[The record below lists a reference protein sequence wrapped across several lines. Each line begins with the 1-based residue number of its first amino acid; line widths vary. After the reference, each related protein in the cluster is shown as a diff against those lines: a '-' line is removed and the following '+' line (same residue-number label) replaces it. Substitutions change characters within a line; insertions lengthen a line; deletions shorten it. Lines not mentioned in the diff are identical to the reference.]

1 MTSCANLLAS
11 PSLLQEMKRQDPD
24 FPDVSSGVFVYEV
37 IQGTAAERS
46 VQVFL
51 EFRALSGC
59 VQWWMHGVLDLLGPF
74 PWLLPTH
81 HVCWTPEIW
90 PEWLHV
96 LVTFLSLV
104 YYIWHHHLKEDR
116 FVLAH
121 SHGPDCLTPQQKW
134 HGGGWVWREIAA
146 HVMAARKMRRRREKM
161 GRERCPSMSRASDPP
176 LPVKSCFLVP
186 HLSIPPTG

>member
-59 VQWWMHGVLDLLGPF
+59 VQW
-74 PWLLPTH
+74 
-81 HVCWTPEIW
+81 
-90 PEWLHV
+90 
-96 LVTFLSLV
+96 
-104 YYIWHHHLKEDR
+104 
-116 FVLAH
+116 
-121 SHGPDCLTPQQKW
+121 
-134 HGGGWVWREIAA
+134 
-146 HVMAARKMRRRREKM
+146 
-161 GRERCPSMSRASDPP
+161 
-176 LPVKSCFLVP
+176 
-186 HLSIPPTG
+186 